1 MATLSVQVTGL
12 ADLNLRL
19 RQQIQQTAV
28 QIADDFVVAAKQNTP
43 VRTGVARSGW
53 KSRKEAHGATVEN
66 RVPYV
71 QYLDQGTKRMRPAN
85 GGKGIIGPALNS
97 IKGKYK

>member
-12 ADLNLRL
+12 ADMNLRL
-19 RQQIQQTAV
+19 RQRIQQTAEQV
-28 QIADDFVVAAKQNTP
+28 ADDFAVAARQNTP
-43 VRTGVARSGW
+43 VRTGTARSGW
-53 KSRKEAHGATVEN
+53 KSSKQAHGATVEN

-71 QYLDQGTKRMRPAN
+71 QYLEKGTRRMRPAN
-85 GGKGIIGPALNS
+85 RGAGIIGPSLSS